1 MGGSGCIFNFHF
13 NQAIVS
19 VSFAISKV
27 CILLGNKM
35 CRIEKI
41 CLTNIIT
48 HIYQIILI
56 LYFFPEK
63 YYKMIIKAV
72 RKHAIKMTGK
82 KVYVLIMKKFKGNF

>member
-1 MGGSGCIFNFHF
+1 MGGCIFNFYF

-27 CILLGNKM
+27 CMLLGNKM
-35 CRIEKI
+35 CHIEKNM
-41 CLTNIIT
+41 LDKYNNI
-48 HIYQIILI
+48 YLSN
-56 LYFFPEK
+56 YFNTIFSTEK

-82 KVYVLIMKKFKGNF
+82 KVYVSSYHEKI